1 MKFKLF
7 NTDGSSNGEKEIKD
21 FPELEEGKG
30 VDALR
35 QAIIAVHANQR
46 QGNASTKVRSEVRG
60 SGKKI
65 YRQKG
70 LGVGRAGDKKAVQR
84 RGGGVS
90 FGPRPRSYN
99 QKLNKKIKRLAMER
113 ALIDQANAEN
123 ISLIE
128 DWSVAEPKTKLFKN
142 LIGTVAPKSKKVLA
156 IGDAFED
163 NFTLAARNL
172 STARLGRAQDLSP
185 LDIVQ
190 SDQIVLS
197 LKGLDVLLAKFGKE
211 NNK

>member
-7 NTDGSSNGEKEIKD
+7 KADGTPDGEKD
-21 FPELEEGKG
+21 VSNFPALEDGKG

-99 QKLNKKIKRLAMER
+99 QKLNRKIKRLAMER
-113 ALIDQANAEN
+113 ALVDQANDEK
-123 ISLIE
+123 IYLIE
-128 DWSVAEPKTKLFKN
+128 DWSVAEPKTKHFKS
-142 LIGTVAPKSKKVLA
+142 LITSIAPNSKKVLA
-156 IGDAFED
+156 IGDSFE
-163 NFTLAARNL
+163 NNVALAARNL
-172 STARLGRAQDLSP
+172 STTRLGRAQDLSP

-197 LKGLDVLLAKFGKE
+197 LKGLDILIAKFGNAETK
-211 NNK
+211 

>member
-7 NTDGSSNGEKEIKD
+7 KIDGTSNGEMDIKE
-21 FPELEEGKG
+21 FPNLDDGKG

-35 QAIIAVHANQR
+35 QAIIAVHANKR

-65 YRQKG
+65 FRQKG

-90 FGPRPRSYN
+90 FGPKPRSYS
-99 QKLNKKIKRLAMER
+99 QKLNKKIKHLAMER
-113 ALIDQANAEN
+113 ALVDQANAEK

-128 DWSVAEPKTKLFKN
+128 DWTVAEPKTKLFKN
-142 LIGTVAPKSKKVLA
+142 LIGSLAPQSKKVLA
-156 IGDAFED
+156 IGDSFDD
-163 NFTLAARNL
+163 NFALAARNL
-172 STARLGRAQDLSP
+172 PTARLSRAQDLSP

-197 LKGLDVLLAKFGKE
+197 LKGMDILIAKFGAEVSK
-211 NNK
+211 

>member
-7 NTDGSSNGEKEIKD
+7 KADGSPNGEVDIKS
-21 FPELEEGKG
+21 FPTLGEGKG

-35 QAIIAVHANQR
+35 QAIIAVHANNR
-46 QGNASTKVRSEVRG
+46 QGNASTKVRSEVNG

-65 YRQKG
+65 YRQTG
-70 LGVGRAGDKKAVQR
+70 LGVGRAGDKKAIQR
-84 RGGGVS
+84 RGGGVA

-113 ALIDQANAEN
+113 ALIDQANSEN
-123 ISLIE
+123 IYLIE
-128 DWSVAEPKTKLFKN
+128 DWSVSEPKTKLFKG
-142 LIGTVAPKSKKVLA
+142 LIGTIAPSSKKVLV
-156 IGDAFED
+156 IGDSFED
-163 NFTLAARNL
+163 RFALAVRNL

-190 SDQIVLS
+190 TDQIVMS

-211 NNK
+211 ETK

>member
-7 NTDGSSNGEKEIKD
+7 KADGSPDGDKDIKSFPTLEK
-21 FPELEEGKG
+21 GKG

-35 QAIIAVHANQR
+35 QAIIAVHANNR
-46 QGNASTKVRSEVRG
+46 QGNASTKVRSEVNG

-70 LGVGRAGDKKAVQR
+70 LGVGRAGDKKAIQR
-84 RGGGVS
+84 RGGGVA

-123 ISLIE
+123 IYLIE
-128 DWSVAEPKTKLFKN
+128 DWSVAEPKTKLFKG
-142 LIGTVAPKSKKVLA
+142 LIGTIAPNSKKVLA
-156 IGDAFED
+156 VGDAFED
-163 NFTLAARNL
+163 NFALAARNL
-172 STARLGRAQDLSP
+172 STTRLGRAQDLSP

-190 SDQIVLS
+190 SDQIVVS
-197 LKGLDVLLAKFGKE
+197 LKGLNVLLAKFGKE
-211 NNK
+211 ETK

>member
-7 NTDGSSNGEKEIKD
+7 KNDGTSNGEKEVND
-21 FPELEEGKG
+21 FPTLEEGKG

-70 LGVGRAGDKKAVQR
+70 LGVGRAGDKKAIQR

-90 FGPRPRSYN
+90 FGPKPRSYT

-123 ISLIE
+123 IVLID
-128 DWSVAEPKTKLFKN
+128 DWKVSEPKTNLFKN
-142 LIGTVAPKSKKVLA
+142 LIGLIAPNSKKILA
-156 IGDAFED
+156 IGDSFEN
-163 NFTLAARNL
+163 NFVLAARNL
-172 STARLGRAQDLSP
+172 PTARLSRAQDLSP

-190 SDQIVLS
+190 SDQIVFS
-197 LKGLDVLLAKFGKE
+197 LKGLDILIAKFGVEGK
-211 NNK
+211 

>member
-7 NTDGSSNGEKEIKD
+7 KNDGTSNGEKDIAN
-21 FPELEEGKG
+21 FPSLEEGKG

-70 LGVGRAGDKKAVQR
+70 LGVGRAGDKNAIQR

-90 FGPRPRSYN
+90 FGPKPRSYN

-113 ALIDQANAEN
+113 ALVDQANADN
-123 ISLIE
+123 IILID
-128 DWSVAEPKTKLFKN
+128 DWSVSEAKTKHFKN
-142 LIGTVAPKSKKVLA
+142 IVGSIAPNSKKILA
-156 IGDAFED
+156 IGDCFET
-163 NFTLAARNL
+163 NFILAARNL
-172 STARLGRAQDLSP
+172 PTARLSRAQDLSP

-190 SDQIVLS
+190 SDQIVFS
-197 LKGLDVLLAKFGKE
+197 LKGLDTLIAKYGAEVKS
-211 NNK
+211 

>member
-7 NTDGSSNGEKEIKD
+7 KNDGTSNGEKEVND
-21 FPELEEGKG
+21 FPTLEEGKG

-70 LGVGRAGDKKAVQR
+70 LGVGRAGDKKAIQR

-90 FGPRPRSYN
+90 FGPKPRSYT

-123 ISLIE
+123 IVLID
-128 DWSVAEPKTKLFKN
+128 DWKVSEPKTNLFKN
-142 LIGTVAPKSKKVLA
+142 VIGLIAPNSKKILA
-156 IGDAFED
+156 IGDSFEN
-163 NFTLAARNL
+163 NFVLAARNL
-172 STARLGRAQDLSP
+172 PTARLSRAQDLSP

-190 SDQIVLS
+190 SDQIVFS
-197 LKGLDVLLAKFGKE
+197 LKGLDILIAKFGVEGK
-211 NNK
+211 

>member
-7 NTDGSSNGEKEIKD
+7 KNDGTASGEKEIKA
-21 FPELEEGKG
+21 FPTLEEGKG
-30 VDALR
+30 IDALR

-70 LGVGRAGDKKAVQR
+70 LGVGRAGDKKAIQR

-90 FGPRPRSYN
+90 FGPKPRSYH

-113 ALIDQANAEN
+113 ALVDQANSQN
-123 ISLIE
+123 IALIE
-128 DWSVAEPKTKLFKN
+128 DWTVTEAKTKLFKN
-142 LIGTVAPKSKKVLA
+142 LISTIAPTAKKVLA
-156 IGDAFED
+156 IGDTFEE
-163 NFTLAARNL
+163 NFALAARNL
-172 STARLGRAQDLSP
+172 SNARLSRAQDLSP

-190 SDQIVLS
+190 SDQIVFS
-197 LKGLDVLLAKFGKE
+197 LKGLDILIAKFGAEEVK
-211 NNK
+211 